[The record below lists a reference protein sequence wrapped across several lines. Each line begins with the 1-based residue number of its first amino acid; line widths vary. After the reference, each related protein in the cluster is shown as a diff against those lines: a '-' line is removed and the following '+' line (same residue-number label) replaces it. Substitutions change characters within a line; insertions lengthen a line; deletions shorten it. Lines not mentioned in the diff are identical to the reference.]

1 MFRRLLIVM
10 LLLSSHFVISA
21 QGIDKPKY
29 RIETYRLSNFLGNID
44 IELFPVIAP
53 LHVAM
58 FDSLVSVQFFDS
70 TAFHRVV
77 PGFVIQGGDPN
88 SISGP
93 ISTWG
98 QGQPWQPTVPAEFN
112 AVRHLRGIIGAA
124 RDSDPNSA
132 TSQFYICVG
141 SPTYLDGNYTVYGRV
156 TAGMD
161 IVDSI
166 VNSPRDAN
174 DVPLQKISMFITSTG
189 TNPSVPAAP
198 ALSSPA
204 DGTTNVLNT
213 TAFTWLASDS
223 AVLYTIQFAT
233 DSLFSNVV
241 YADTV
246 GGLTASFPTIEG
258 MTLYYWR
265 VLANN
270 GGHESVWSSVRS
282 FTSATGRADV
292 IYPPDSSMGIPV
304 NLNFIWTSVPG
315 ATSYLL
321 QVSDD
326 PVFIGA
332 NIIYSQAGIIDTTH
346 VVTGLLPNTVYYWR
360 IQSANGTQ
368 NGMYSR
374 KFYFVTGTG
383 TSVNEIQNLKG
394 INISNT
400 WPNPTG
406 DFVNLQISSAESQ
419 ELDLKVNDISG
430 RVVKSQKQKLTPGEN
445 NIRIVVDQLTAG
457 SYIIEFRNGSEA
469 VFRRFIRK

>member
-1 MFRRLLIVM
+1 MFRRLLIVTF
-10 LLLSSHFVISA
+10 LLLSHFVITA

-44 IELFPVIAP
+44 IELFPIIAP

-174 DVPLQKISMFITSTG
+174 DVPLQKISMFITTMG

-198 ALSSPA
+198 VLSFPV
-204 DGTTNVLNT
+204 DGATNILNT

-246 GGLTASFPTIEG
+246 GGLTASFPSIDG
-258 MTLYYWR
+258 ITLFYWR

-292 IYPPDSSMGIPV
+292 IYPPDSSTGIPV

-315 ATSYLL
+315 ATTYLL

-326 PVFIGA
+326 PVFIGG
-332 NIIYSQAGIIDTTH
+332 NIVYSQSGITDTSH

-360 IQSANGTQ
+360 IQSANGAQ

-383 TSVNEIQNLKG
+383 TSIEEIQNLKG
-394 INISNT
+394 IAINGP

-406 DFVNLQISSAESQ
+406 DFVNLQMTSEANHELIISIN
-419 ELDLKVNDISG
+419 DLSG
-430 RVVKSQKQKLTPGEN
+430 RVVQSQAQKITNGEN
-445 NIRIVVDQLTAG
+445 SIRIAVDQLKPG
-457 SYIIEFRNGSEA
+457 SYIIELRNGSEA
-469 VFRRFIRK
+469 VYRRFIRK